1 MQIEKTKLAGC
12 VVVTPKTHTDDRGY
26 FMESY
31 RRSWMDSLTDF
42 SGDFVQDN
50 QSLSYYGTI
59 RGLHFQVGENAQSK
73 LLRVLQGSILDVV
86 VDLRQDSPTYGE
98 HISVELSDE
107 NNHQLWVPKGFAHGF
122 SVLSKTALVCYKCD
136 AYYNKD
142 GDYGIHPLDETL
154 NIDWKIPKAVQL
166 LSEKD
171 SGLPKFKEI
180 AS

>member
-1 MQIEKTKLAGC
+1 MQTEKTKLAGC

-50 QSLSYYGTI
+50 QSLSHYGTI
-59 RGLHFQVGENAQSK
+59 RGLHFQIGENAQSK

-122 SVLSKTALVCYKCD
+122 SVLSETALLCYKCD

-154 NIDWKIPKAVQL
+154 NIDWKIPKAVQV

>member
-50 QSLSYYGTI
+50 QSLSHYGTI

-122 SVLSKTALVCYKCD
+122 SVLSETALVCYKCD

>member
-31 RRSWMDSLTDF
+31 RRSWMDSLTNF

-50 QSLSYYGTI
+50 QSLSHYGTI
-59 RGLHFQVGENAQSK
+59 RGLHFQIGENAQSK

-122 SVLSKTALVCYKCD
+122 SVLSETALVCYKCD

>member
-50 QSLSYYGTI
+50 QSLSHYGTI
-59 RGLHFQVGENAQSK
+59 RGLHFQIGENAQSK

-122 SVLSKTALVCYKCD
+122 SVLSETALLCYKCD

>member
-50 QSLSYYGTI
+50 QSLSHYGTI
-59 RGLHFQVGENAQSK
+59 RGLHFQIGENAQSK

-122 SVLSKTALVCYKCD
+122 SVLSETALVCYKCD

-154 NIDWKIPKAVQL
+154 NIDWKIPKAVQV

>member
-50 QSLSYYGTI
+50 QSLSHYGTI
-59 RGLHFQVGENAQSK
+59 RGLHFQIGENAQSK

-122 SVLSKTALVCYKCD
+122 SVLSETALLCYKCD

-154 NIDWKIPKAVQL
+154 NIDWKIPKAVRV

>member
-42 SGDFVQDN
+42 SGDFVQDK
-50 QSLSYYGTI
+50 QSLSHYGTI
-59 RGLHFQVGENAQSK
+59 RGLHFQIGENAQSK

-122 SVLSKTALVCYKCD
+122 SVLSETALLCYKCD

-154 NIDWKIPKAVQL
+154 NIDWKIPKAVQV

>member
-50 QSLSYYGTI
+50 QSLSHYGTI
-59 RGLHFQVGENAQSK
+59 RGLHLQIGENAQSK

-122 SVLSKTALVCYKCD
+122 SVLSETALLCYKCD

-154 NIDWKIPKAVQL
+154 NIDWKIPKAVQV

>member
-31 RRSWMDSLTDF
+31 RRSWMDSLTNF

-50 QSLSYYGTI
+50 QSLSHYGTI
-59 RGLHFQVGENAQSK
+59 RGLHFQIGENAQSK

-122 SVLSKTALVCYKCD
+122 SVLSETALLCYKCD

-154 NIDWKIPKAVQL
+154 NIDWKIPKAVQV

>member
-12 VVVTPKTHTDDRGY
+12 VVVTQKTHTDDRGY

-42 SGDFVQDN
+42 SGNFVQDN
-50 QSLSYYGTI
+50 QSLSHYGTI

-122 SVLSKTALVCYKCD
+122 SVLSETALVCYKCD

-154 NIDWKIPKAVQL
+154 NIDWKIPKAVQV

-171 SGLPKFKEI
+171 SVLPKFKEI

>member
-50 QSLSYYGTI
+50 QSLSHYGTI

-122 SVLSKTALVCYKCD
+122 SVLSETALVCYKCD

-154 NIDWKIPKAVQL
+154 NIDWKIPKAVQV
-166 LSEKD
+166 LSAKD

>member
-42 SGDFVQDN
+42 SGNFVQDN
-50 QSLSYYGTI
+50 QSLSHYGTI

-122 SVLSKTALVCYKCD
+122 SVLSETALVCYKCD

-154 NIDWKIPKAVQL
+154 NIDWKIPKAVQV

>member
-50 QSLSYYGTI
+50 QSLSHYGTI
-59 RGLHFQVGENAQSK
+59 RGLHFQIGENAQSK

-86 VDLRQDSPTYGE
+86 VDLRKDSPTYGE

-154 NIDWKIPKAVQL
+154 NIDWKIPKALQL

>member
-50 QSLSYYGTI
+50 QSLSHYGTI

-122 SVLSKTALVCYKCD
+122 SVLSETALLCYKCD

-154 NIDWKIPKAVQL
+154 NIDWKIPKAVQV
-166 LSEKD
+166 LSAKD

>member
-50 QSLSYYGTI
+50 QSLSHYGTI
-59 RGLHFQVGENAQSK
+59 RGLHFQIGENAQSK

-122 SVLSKTALVCYKCD
+122 SVLSETALVCYKCD

-142 GDYGIHPLDETL
+142 ADYGIHPLDETL
-154 NIDWKIPKAVQL
+154 NIDWKIPKAVQV

>member
-50 QSLSYYGTI
+50 QSLSHYGTI

-122 SVLSKTALVCYKCD
+122 SVLSETALLCYKCD

-154 NIDWKIPKAVQL
+154 NIDWKIPKAVQV

>member
-1 MQIEKTKLAGC
+1 MQLEKTKLAGC

-50 QSLSYYGTI
+50 QSLSHYGTI

-122 SVLSKTALVCYKCD
+122 SVLSETALVCYKCD

>member
-50 QSLSYYGTI
+50 QSLSHYGTI

-107 NNHQLWVPKGFAHGF
+107 NNHQLGVPKGFAHGF
-122 SVLSKTALVCYKCD
+122 SVLSETALVCYKCD

-154 NIDWKIPKAVQL
+154 NIDWKIPKAVQV
-166 LSEKD
+166 LSAKD

>member
-1 MQIEKTKLAGC
+1 
-12 VVVTPKTHTDDRGY
+12 
-26 FMESY
+26 MESY

-50 QSLSYYGTI
+50 QSLSHYGTI

-98 HISVELSDE
+98 YISVELSDE

-122 SVLSKTALVCYKCD
+122 SVLSETALVCYKCD

-154 NIDWKIPKAVQL
+154 NIDWKIPKAVQV

>member
-1 MQIEKTKLAGC
+1 
-12 VVVTPKTHTDDRGY
+12 
-26 FMESY
+26 MESY

-50 QSLSYYGTI
+50 QSLSHYGTI

-98 HISVELSDE
+98 HISVELSVE

-122 SVLSKTALVCYKCD
+122 SVLSETALVCYKCD